1 MLNQTKFF
9 TPAEFRFK
17 RKIIIAG
24 LILLLMLAEIGVGT
38 EQLIKRPYLLALP
51 FAPLFLMG
59 LSVRRE
65 WGIVVLI
72 LTMMVLRFGFSTGTA
87 SVIPLSLAF
96 SALLVGLWL
105 VKMLLNRD
113 LHFLPSALNLPAI
126 VFLSIV
132 ILSMLWSRFFLD
144 PQVIISDKFFNV
156 QLGTIGVTAFSIAL
170 TIFCFNVVRDLS
182 IVKFCYWLLVIGSF
196 WYLFWYFIEVMQT
209 QNKDLTGNVTEK
221 LELNIAYLSRI
232 INAGGLFPMWF
243 CALTVALLL
252 FQHDLSR
259 WQRFFM
265 LLVLGAWLFRLFA
278 LTIARISAWLPAVI
292 AILVIVFIYSRKW
305 FFLLAVV
312 ALGLIILNY
321 QYIYDTIVVA
331 KQLEGTLDSTTS
343 RDKLWSQAFKV
354 AAINPILGTGP
365 AGYANYYMTYYRDL
379 ALSTHNNYLDMLLQY
394 GLLGLGAFIWLGL
407 SIIKELKNFIKLH
420 PAGSFE
426 KAFTIGA
433 FAGAIGLF
441 PAMWLG
447 DWLIP
452 FAYNQTI
459 SGFNYTSYSWLFIGL
474 ALALGYKAREKRLVD
489 EKQARF
495 IAAGSRAAG
504 EEAGSVKVE

>member
-1 MLNQTKFF
+1 
-9 TPAEFRFK
+9 
-17 RKIIIAG
+17 
-24 LILLLMLAEIGVGT
+24 
-38 EQLIKRPYLLALP
+38 
-51 FAPLFLMG
+51 
-59 LSVRRE
+59 
-65 WGIVVLI
+65 
-72 LTMMVLRFGFSTGTA
+72 
-87 SVIPLSLAF
+87 
-96 SALLVGLWL
+96 
-105 VKMLLNRD
+105 
-113 LHFLPSALNLPAI
+113 
-126 VFLSIV
+126 
-132 ILSMLWSRFFLD
+132 
-144 PQVIISDKFFNV
+144 
-156 QLGTIGVTAFSIAL
+156 
-170 TIFCFNVVRDLS
+170 
-182 IVKFCYWLLVIGSF
+182 
-196 WYLFWYFIEVMQT
+196 
-209 QNKDLTGNVTEK
+209 
-221 LELNIAYLSRI
+221 
-232 INAGGLFPMWF
+232 
-243 CALTVALLL
+243 
-252 FQHDLSR
+252 
-259 WQRFFM
+259 
-265 LLVLGAWLFRLFA
+265 
-278 LTIARISAWLPAVI
+278 
-292 AILVIVFIYSRKW
+292 
-305 FFLLAVV
+305 
-312 ALGLIILNY
+312 LNY

-495 IAAGSRAAG
+495 IAAGNRAAG